1 MVNFYYL
8 CFYLFLTRGK
18 REKNKMCD
26 PIIGGAILGCCMCV
40 TSAVSEAVSKKE
52 SAVSKADTG
61 VVRMGQV

>member
-18 REKNKMCD
+18 RENKMCD

-40 TSAVSEAVSKKE
+40 SSAVSEAVSKKE